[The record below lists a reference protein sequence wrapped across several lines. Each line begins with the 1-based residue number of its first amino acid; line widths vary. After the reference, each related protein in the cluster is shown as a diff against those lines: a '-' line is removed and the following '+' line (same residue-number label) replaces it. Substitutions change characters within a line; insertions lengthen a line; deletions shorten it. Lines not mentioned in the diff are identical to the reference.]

1 MPRFSVIMP
10 VYNKAPYVV
19 KAVESVLS
27 QTCGD
32 WELIVVDDGSKDG
45 SSDLV
50 KPYSDPR
57 IRLHRQ
63 ENAGVSVARN
73 TGAAMA
79 GGEYL
84 CFLDADDWWEPAFL
98 AEMSGLIDRHP
109 DGGIY
114 GTSYWIVKNGVR
126 RVAPIGFDEGFSEGE
141 INYCRTYARTLGM
154 PLWTGAVCMPKI
166 IFEKEGGFRRGI
178 KLGED
183 FLLWIHVA
191 LKHKTVMLNRQLSN
205 YNQDVDI
212 AWRGTQRLHRPQDHM
227 LWNLGD
233 LEPLEQTN
241 ADYKQLIDNLRTYTM
256 QFYLAAGQYCD
267 EARKEL
273 AKVDWSRQPEQT
285 RRLYRMPVW
294 MLRIR
299 DKIMKIGAIVK
310 QKLRTIR

>member
-50 KPYSDPR
+50 KPYRDPR

-114 GTSYWIVKNGVR
+114 GTSYWIVVSLR
-126 RVAPIGFDEGFSEGE
+126 SS
-141 INYCRTYARTLGM
+141 TLESM
-154 PLWTGAVCMPKI
+154 STWTNTSATM
-166 IFEKEGGFRRGI
+166 
-178 KLGED
+178 
-183 FLLWIHVA
+183 
-191 LKHKTVMLNRQLSN
+191 QLSS
-205 YNQDVDI
+205 VTI
-212 AWRGTQRLHRPQDHM
+212 TFA
-227 LWNLGD
+227 
-233 LEPLEQTN
+233 
-241 ADYKQLIDNLRTYTM
+241 TM
-256 QFYLAAGQYCD
+256 
-267 EARKEL
+267 
-273 AKVDWSRQPEQT
+273 WSWT
-285 RRLYRMPVW
+285 
-294 MLRIR
+294 
-299 DKIMKIGAIVK
+299 
-310 QKLRTIR
+310 